1 MRAVFALFMLL
12 CSFAASADDHDR
24 LYQTAGWPEQRAHF
38 ADALKAAQQRYQ
50 ASLPPAVFQALVDNS
65 NRRFAAAAM
74 DRRAQ
79 AALRAELAD
88 PRPALQFFDSA
99 LGRKVVAAE
108 VQATS
113 RERLAT
119 HADGLPAVQ
128 AEATRRL
135 LIRHLAQALPATEA
149 GAEVSLALA
158 GVAADSLS
166 SMVPGL
172 FGGGQTQMLLQSQR
186 ERLQQQIEGDI
197 DNILLHVYSELSDP
211 ELEEFAAFAES
222 PGGKAYY
229 QAALAA
235 LRASLAAEEGGSDLQ
250 PAQQGI

>member
-12 CSFAASADDHDR
+12 CSFAVLADDHAR
-24 LYQTAGWPEQRAHF
+24 LYQSAGWPQQRAHF
-38 ADALKAAQQRYQ
+38 AEALKAAQQRYRS
-50 ASLPPAVFQALVDNS
+50 SLPPAVFQALVDNS
-65 NRRFAAAAM
+65 NRRFDSAAM
-74 DRRAQ
+74 DQRAQ
-79 AALRAELAD
+79 AALRMQLAD
-88 PRPALQFFDSA
+88 PLPALQFFESP
-99 LGRKVVAAE
+99 LGRKIVAAE
-108 VQATS
+108 TRATS
-113 RERLAT
+113 REQLAQ
-119 HADGLPAVQ
+119 HADGLPQVP

-172 FGGGQTQMLLQSQR
+172 FGGAQAQMLVQSQR
-186 ERLQQQIEGDI
+186 ERLQQQIEVDI
-197 DNILLHVYSELSDP
+197 DNTLLHVYLELSDP

-235 LRASLAAEEGGSDLQ
+235 LRAALAAGESAGELQ